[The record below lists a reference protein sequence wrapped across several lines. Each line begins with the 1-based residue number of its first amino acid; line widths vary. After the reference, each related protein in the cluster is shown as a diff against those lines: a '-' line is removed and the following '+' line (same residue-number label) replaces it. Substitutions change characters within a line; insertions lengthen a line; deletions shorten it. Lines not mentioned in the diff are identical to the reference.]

1 MVLETLLT
9 VRTLMINKMSD
20 KQNHLLELVMFD
32 ISYVISNCDYEYS
45 SDEKKYLNVIL
56 DRYSDEDKEL
66 LKLRTQFLDS
76 ILDKGIDEVK
86 KFVVN
91 LSKSLK
97 NKIDDD
103 MKIAYLE
110 LFKEVI
116 MLDES
121 VHENER
127 ILYRLLCKQWEQN
140 SSI

>member
-1 MVLETLLT
+1 MAE
-9 VRTLMINKMSD
+9 

-32 ISYVISNCDYEYS
+32 IAYVISNCDYEYS
-45 SDEKKYLNVIL
+45 SNEKKYLNVIL
-56 DRYSDEDKEL
+56 DRYSEEDKEL

-86 KFVVN
+86 SFVIK

-97 NKIDDD
+97 NKIGDD
-103 MKIAYLE
+103 MKSAYLG

-116 MLDES
+116 MLDKN

-127 ILYRLLCKQWEQN
+127 ILYRLLCEQWDQK
-140 SSI
+140 SDI